1 MLLAH
6 ISDTHLIV
14 SGAAATDR
22 ASALDRTIA
31 FLNAMSPRP
40 AVVVHTGDVAHSGR
54 PGEYDRAREL
64 FAALQ
69 IPIYS
74 VVGNR
79 DRRDGLKAA
88 MLAHVELP
96 GDAPFIQYG
105 VEVEG
110 VHLIAVDTLSDAG
123 GLGDIC
129 AGRLSHLEAMLDQR
143 AGRPAVIFLHHPP
156 VAIPALHQPMQFRSP
171 AAAQA
176 LIRVIARKPR
186 VLGVLAGHTHREDFV
201 ALGPTHL
208 TTAPSLAA
216 DLRKGRYPGRNPSSP
231 VFHLHEVGQY
241 GLRTRQVWLEPP
253 RQD

>member
-14 SGAAATDR
+14 SGAAAADR
-22 ASALDRTIA
+22 AHALQRAIA
-31 FLNAMSPRP
+31 HLNAMSPRP
-40 AVVVHTGDVAHSGR
+40 AAVVHTGDVAHSGR

-69 IPIYS
+69 IPIYA

-79 DRRDGLKAA
+79 DRRAGLKAA
-88 MLAHVELP
+88 MLGHVDLP
-96 GDAPFIQYG
+96 AEFPFIQYG
-105 VEVEG
+105 VEVDG
-110 VHLIAVDTLSDAG
+110 VHLIAVDTLSDVG

-129 AGRLSHLEAMLDQR
+129 ADRLVHLEAMLDRR

-156 VAIPALHQPMQFRSP
+156 VAIPALHHPMQFRSP
-171 AAAQA
+171 ASAQA
-176 LIRVIARKPR
+176 LIRVVARRAR

-208 TTAPSLAA
+208 TTAPSLAT
-216 DLRKGRYPGRNPSSP
+216 DLRKGRYPGRDPASP

-241 GLRTRQVWLEPP
+241 GLRTRQVWLEPAP
-253 RQD
+253 QA